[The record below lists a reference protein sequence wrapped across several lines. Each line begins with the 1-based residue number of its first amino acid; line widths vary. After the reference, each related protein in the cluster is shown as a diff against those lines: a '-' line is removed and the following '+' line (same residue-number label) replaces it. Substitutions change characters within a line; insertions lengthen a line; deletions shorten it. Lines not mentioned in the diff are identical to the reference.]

1 MWVRVR
7 VRVQVGGGSVVWVR
21 VQVWL
26 WLWLWVRLWVGWS
39 GVGSVRGGCG
49 GGEGVVV
56 GEGASMV
63 VVVGRVG
70 WVWVGWVQVWVWMR
84 VRVWSWVQVRV
95 WVQLC
100 GVVWVGTLGPALIS
114 STPGFTVNE
123 HYLTASFTRGY
134 ILCFTH
140 LVGIGHVLP

>member
-1 MWVRVR
+1 MGEGASMVV
-7 VRVQVGGGSVVWVR
+7 VVVVGAVVGGVEWG
-21 VQVWL
+21 
-26 WLWLWVRLWVGWS
+26 
-39 GVGSVRGGCG
+39 GVSAWGCG

-63 VVVGRVG
+63 VVVGRVR

-84 VRVWSWVQVRV
+84 VWVWSWVQ
-95 WVQLC
+95 VQLC

-140 LVGIGHVLP
+140 LVGIGHVLPELHS